1 MDSDENES
9 LQRLVHVQCNTS
21 LRGTRKLR
29 VAGWGLFPRPPPRHR
44 KHYTGACAHACGHDI
59 FCGSCSNRSTWPETH
74 ATLCAKWPGN
84 CCECVSHISGV
95 LRSSSSLLS
104 ISLVEPIPKHQKEM
118 DKTPVLSLG
127 PIHSLWHRHARDAH
141 AHACTPTPARPQ
153 NTCTY
158 PAVVSSPSRG
168 SYASSSACFGFL
180 VLPHPSISDGSN
192 GPAGALNPKPHT
204 LNLGPH
210 TRIQTAAMAL
220 WVPATRQQRQNTL
233 AKTATSPTQP
243 VLRALT
249 CARHACRSKAAMGIV
264 ETPQVLSY

>member
-1 MDSDENES
+1 MLEQKHMARD
-9 LQRLVHVQCNTS
+9 
-21 LRGTRKLR
+21 TRDPMRQVAWKLLR
-29 VAGWGLFPRPPPRHR
+29 VSLSHFWRAPELVLFAFYLSSGTDSQTPKGHGQTPRAQSR
-44 KHYTGACAHACGHDI
+44 T
-59 FCGSCSNRSTWPETH
+59 N
-74 ATLCAKWPGN
+74 
-84 CCECVSHISGV
+84 
-95 LRSSSSLLS
+95 
-104 ISLVEPIPKHQKEM
+104 
-118 DKTPVLSLG
+118 
-127 PIHSLWHRHARDAH
+127 SLWHRHARDAH